1 MALQDCG
8 FEAFRVLVFQNEGG
22 LTQDTTGNGLEVNPE
37 FFLAI
42 VNALNLADILNDFG
56 YATRPFEVVEGQTD
70 KVMQKALDY
79 LYEKL
84 EHKKKIQLGAKWK
97 AIFDK
102 LHWSEAMTFLYRFI
116 DQITSSYYVDAL
128 KEVRKMFEAIE
139 VDRFRSK
146 VAVKI
151 TGEFWAMTTVGAGN
165 FHMFRFLEHEGAV
178 LLVEPVGSLI
188 QFLFS
193 KGKLR
198 HLNRREMMLKNGVKN
213 RWDVKT
219 RIGNYLKFQKKL
231 TVLKVGNWLFRRE
244 YGRLLRT
251 LGGDYH
257 MLIHQPILQKLASPY
272 YNINIEGGEGY
283 MEIAKNIYYHE
294 HGLCHMVLS
303 LKPFGCMP
311 STQSDGAQAAVVE
324 LNREMI
330 FLPLETAGEGETN
343 AQSRVLMALGDAHVK
358 AKKELADAR
367 KTVASDIETMRKY
380 VDAHPE
386 LKSPTYVVPRRKGV
400 VNMAANFMYHID
412 DLIKRG
418 VSS

>member
-1 MALQDCG
+1 M
-8 FEAFRVLVFQNEGG
+8 
-22 LTQDTTGNGLEVNPE
+22 
-37 FFLAI
+37 AI

-70 KVMQKALDY
+70 KVLQKALDY

-84 EHKKKIQLGAKWK
+84 ENKKKIQLGARWK
-97 AIFDK
+97 AFFDK
-102 LHWSEAMTFLYRFI
+102 MHWSKAITFLYRFV
-116 DQITSSYYVDAL
+116 DQITSPYYVDAL
-128 KEVRKMFEAIE
+128 KEVRKMFEPIE

-165 FHMFRFLEHEGAV
+165 FHMFRFLEREGAV
-178 LLVEPVGSLI
+178 LLVEPVASLI

-198 HLNRREMMLKNGVKN
+198 HLNRREIMLKNGVTN
-213 RWDVKT
+213 WWNIKT
-219 RIGNYLKFQKKL
+219 RLDNHLKYQKKL
-231 TVLKVGNWLFRRE
+231 LVLRVGNWLFRRE
-244 YGRLLRT
+244 YGRLLKT

-257 MLIHQPILQKLASPY
+257 MLIHQPILQKLANPY

-283 MEIAKNIYYHE
+283 MEIAKNIYYHQ

-324 LNREMI
+324 LNRDMI

-343 AQSRVLMALGDAHVK
+343 AQSRVLMALGDAQVK

-367 KTVASDIETMRKY
+367 KTVSSDMETLRAYADK
-380 VDAHPE
+380 HTE
-386 LKSPTYVVPRRKGV
+386 LKCPTYVVPRRKGV
-400 VNMAANFMYHID
+400 VNMAANFIYHVD
-412 DLIKRG
+412 DLIKRN
-418 VSS
+418 VST